1 VPVALYQTSAAGP
14 LPAFTGVYVFGDSLV
29 DPGNALK
36 AAKFLDDLPFTSTPD
51 RAPTA
56 DKGYFLGRFSDGYT
70 FADLVSNKLIGL
82 AQKATFPYGFEDPLL
97 GIPITIGGR
106 PDGINL
112 SFAYGGAQAIR
123 GKELVPDLDEQT
135 DAYRNYPAADPNAL
149 YIITV
154 GGNDVRELVPRSDV
168 PVTGAT
174 ATNKLKTI
182 AAEIA
187 DEVAQLYQ
195 FGARHVLITGSP
207 DVGLIPYYA
216 GSADEAGKRGLASEY
231 STRLDALVRT
241 ALEGLTLPAGAALHG
256 YSLNAFADRLAASPA
271 SYGLTDLT
279 HARTLVQAGALA
291 PVGSGFLFFD
301 DVHPSAQA
309 HALAAADILA
319 SLGGTPEATVTAQS
333 GPRVFAAVE
342 AQGGSDSFSAMLVA
356 GQSYTIDALGI
367 SRGDGTLA
375 DPRITVL
382 APGGAVVAQD
392 DDGGLGLN
400 ARLQFVAGQTGAY
413 TVQVAGVG
421 VTTGSYVL
429 QGPDLRGTN
438 VRVEGSAA
446 ADTLGADAGSNTL
459 RGNDGADSIV
469 GGSGFDDINGNT
481 GADYARGGAGDDW
494 AVGGQDND
502 KLYGEAGND
511 LVLGNLGHDLCDGGA
526 GNDTVRGGQGNDLVR
541 GGDGAD
547 WLAGDIGSD
556 TLTGGSGADIF
567 HTFGET
573 GLDRVTDFSLLQGDR
588 VNVAAGT
595 TWSVAQVGS
604 DAVVSLSGG
613 GQMVLVGVSAASLT
627 SGWIF

>member
-1 VPVALYQTSAAGP
+1 VTVALYQTSAAGP
-14 LPAFTGVYVFGDSLV
+14 LPTFTGVYVFGDSLV

-70 FADLVSNKLIGL
+70 FADLVSNKLIGA
-82 AQKATFPYGFEDPLL
+82 AQKATFPYGFEDPVL
-97 GIPITIGGR
+97 GIPITIGGK
-106 PDGINL
+106 PDGNNL

-149 YIITV
+149 YIITI
-154 GGNDVRELVPRSDV
+154 GGNDVRDLVPRSDT
-168 PVTGAT
+168 PVTGAAAAGKLT
-174 ATNKLKTI
+174 AI

-187 DEVAQLYQ
+187 DEVAQLYR
-195 FGARHVLITGSP
+195 FGARHVLVTGIP
-207 DVGLIPYYA
+207 DVGLIPYYT
-216 GSADEAGKRGLASEY
+216 GVADEAGKRGLATEY

-241 ALEGLTLPAGAALHG
+241 ALEGLTLPAGAVLHG
-256 YSLNAFADRLAASPA
+256 YSLDAFADRLAASPA
-271 SYGLTDLT
+271 SYGLTNLT
-279 HARTLVQAGALA
+279 QARTIVQQGALE
-291 PVGSGFLFFD
+291 PVGAGFLFFD

-319 SLGGTPEATVTAQS
+319 SLGGTPEAPVALQT

-342 AQGGSDSFSAMLVA
+342 AKGGSDSFSAILVA
-356 GQSYTIDALGI
+356 GRSYTIDALGI

-400 ARLQFVAGQTGAY
+400 ARLQFVAGQSGKY
-413 TVQVAGVG
+413 TVQVTGVG

-429 QGPDLRGTN
+429 QGPDLRGTD

-446 ADTLGADAGSNTL
+446 ADTLGADAGSNIL
-459 RGNDGADSIV
+459 RGGDGADSIV
-469 GGSGFDDINGNT
+469 GGSGFDDINGNA

-511 LVLGNLGHDLCDGGA
+511 LVLGNLGHDMCDGGA
-526 GNDTVRGGQGNDLVR
+526 GNDTLRGGQGNDLTQ

-547 WLAGDIGSD
+547 WLAGDIGND
-556 TLTGGSGADIF
+556 TMTGGLG
-567 HTFGET
+567 
-573 GLDRVTDFSLLQGDR
+573 
-588 VNVAAGT
+588 
-595 TWSVAQVGS
+595 
-604 DAVVSLSGG
+604 
-613 GQMVLVGVSAASLT
+613 GVSAASLT
-627 SGWIF
+627 GGWIF